1 LFLEFSGS
9 QAQVQ
14 EQSGVLRELA
24 EAHGGGDFQWATRP
38 EERSRLWTPRHY
50 AYFACLQLRPGSRS
64 LTTDACVPLS
74 ALAECIAETVDDIA
88 TSGLIA
94 PVFGH
99 VGDGNFHCLLL
110 VDPAS
115 AEEAALAESL
125 SERIVRRAIRHDGT
139 CTGEHGVGLH
149 KMRYLEE
156 EHGEAAVAVMRR
168 IKQALDPLDILN
180 PGKVV
185 QV

>member
-1 LFLEFSGS
+1 MSYAGDLSPQEAWAKLEDGAILVDVRTEGEWTHIGIPDTASAGGTRNDPLFIQWNLAGGVPN
-9 QAQVQ
+9 ARVI
-14 EQSGVLRELA
+14 EQLN
-24 EAHGGGDFQWATRP
+24 
-38 EERSRLWTPRHY
+38 
-50 AYFACLQLRPGSRS
+50 LQLVQR
-64 LTTDACVPLS
+64 
-74 ALAECIAETVDDIA
+74 AL
-88 TSGLIA
+88 GL
-94 PVFGH
+94 
-99 VGDGNFHCLLL
+99 
-110 VDPAS
+110 
-115 AEEAALAESL
+115 
-125 SERIVRRAIRHDGT
+125 DGT